1 MLGYGG
7 LFLNS
12 MLTSSFTTI
21 LKEVLSKRILDGL
34 PDSDAALHIISGTLE
49 VASKIS
55 ETGGRFF

>member
-1 MLGYGG
+1 MLGYGD
-7 LFLNS
+7 LFLNL

-34 PDSDAALHIISGTLE
+34 PDSDAALHIIFGTLE